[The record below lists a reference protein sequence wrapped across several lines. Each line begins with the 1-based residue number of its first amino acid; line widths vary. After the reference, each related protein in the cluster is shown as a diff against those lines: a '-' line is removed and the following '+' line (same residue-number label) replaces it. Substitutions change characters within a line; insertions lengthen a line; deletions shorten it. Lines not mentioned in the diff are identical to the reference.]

1 MNPGE
6 LKPILAALVLPP
18 TGPMLLAVVG
28 VLLMVAHR
36 RRTALLVTAA
46 AIGALW
52 LLSCQGFA
60 VWTAARLLP
69 PVVPVS
75 AAQLPSVQAIVV
87 LGGGVLRE
95 APEYGEAQ
103 PSGFTYGRL
112 RYAARLARATG
123 KPLAFAGGIGWA
135 SAGSEFPAE
144 ADVAARALQQ
154 DWDVTLRW
162 SDSRSR
168 DTQENADEMR
178 RLMAG
183 IERIALVTD
192 AWHMPRSVRAFEAA
206 GFTVIAAPT
215 GFASPTTRPL
225 LQWLPSAEGLTL
237 SRQVIREW
245 MGLRVQRRL

>member
-6 LKPILAALVLPP
+6 LKPILAAMVLPP
-18 TGPMLLAVVG
+18 TGALLLAVVG
-28 VLLMVAHR
+28 ALLMMAHR
-36 RRTALLVTAA
+36 RRIGLLISAGS
-46 AIGALW
+46 ILALW

-60 VWTAARLLP
+60 MWTAARLLP
-69 PVVPVS
+69 TVVPVS
-75 AAQLPSVQAIVV
+75 ADQLHAVQAIVV

-112 RYAARLARATG
+112 RYAAKLARATG

-135 SAGSEFPAE
+135 SAASEFPAE
-144 ADVAARALQQ
+144 AEVAARALQQ
-154 DWDVTLRW
+154 DWGLPLRW

-168 DTQENADEMR
+168 DTQENAHEMR
-178 RLMAG
+178 RLLTG
-183 IERIALVTD
+183 IDRIALVTD

-215 GFASPTTRPL
+215 GFPSATTRPL
-225 LQWLPSAEGLTL
+225 LQWMPSAEGLTL
-237 SRQVIREW
+237 SRQVVREW
-245 MGLRVQRRL
+245 MGLRVQR